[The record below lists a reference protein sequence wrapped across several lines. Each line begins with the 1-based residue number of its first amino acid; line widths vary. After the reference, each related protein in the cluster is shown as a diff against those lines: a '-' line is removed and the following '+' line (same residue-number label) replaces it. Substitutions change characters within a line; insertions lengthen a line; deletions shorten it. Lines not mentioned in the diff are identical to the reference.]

1 MIILNRDKP
10 QKNEYILLD
19 ELEKINSLNKKK
31 VILTKNLWIEKKQI
45 LKEKQINVGI
55 QINSDESL
63 DEITEDLRYFSL
75 IQFNFLTFRD
85 GRPFSIAKILRKK
98 LNFEKEIRASGHIL
112 PDQYIF
118 LIRCGFDTVEIEEK
132 SMDVWT
138 RFFKMVISKSK
149 SGGCPPGAFFRR
161 LFLPPL

>member
-10 QKNEYILLD
+10 QKNEYIFLD
-19 ELEKINSLNKKK
+19 ELEQITSLNKKK

-45 LKEKQINVGI
+45 LKEKKINVGI
-55 QINSDESL
+55 QVNSDESL
-63 DEITEDLRYFSL
+63 DEITEDLQYFSL

-132 SMDVWT
+132 NMDVWT
-138 RFFKMVISKSK
+138 RFFKMDE
-149 SGGCPPGAFFRR
+149 G
-161 LFLPPL
+161 LYYQ

>member
-1 MIILNRDKP
+1 MIILNKDKP
-10 QKNEYILLD
+10 QKNEYIFLD
-19 ELEKINSLNKKK
+19 ELEQIKSLNKKK

-45 LKEKQINVGI
+45 LKEKKINVGV

-63 DEITEDLRYFSL
+63 DEITEDLQFFSL
-75 IQFNFLTFRD
+75 IQFNFLTFKD
-85 GRPFSIAKILRKK
+85 GRPFSIAKTLRKK

-132 SMDVWT
+132 NMDVWT
-138 RFFKMVISKSK
+138 RFFKMDE
-149 SGGCPPGAFFRR
+149 G
-161 LFLPPL
+161 LYYQ

>member
-1 MIILNRDKP
+1 MIILNKDKP
-10 QKNEYILLD
+10 QKNEYIFLD
-19 ELEKINSLNKKK
+19 ELEQIKSLNKKK

-45 LKEKQINVGI
+45 LKEKKINVGI

-63 DEITEDLRYFSL
+63 DEITQDLQYFSL
-75 IQFNFLTFRD
+75 IQFNFLTFKD

-132 SMDVWT
+132 SMNVWT
-138 RFFKMVISKSK
+138 RFFKMDE
-149 SGGCPPGAFFRR
+149 G
-161 LFLPPL
+161 LYYQ

>member
-1 MIILNRDKP
+1 MIILNKDKP
-10 QKNEYILLD
+10 QKNEYIFLD
-19 ELEKINSLNKKK
+19 ELEQIKSLNKKK

-45 LKEKQINVGI
+45 LKEKKINVGV

-63 DEITEDLRYFSL
+63 DEITEDLQFFSL
-75 IQFNFLTFRD
+75 IQFNFLTFKD

-132 SMDVWT
+132 NMDVWT
-138 RFFKMVISKSK
+138 RFFKMDE
-149 SGGCPPGAFFRR
+149 G
-161 LFLPPL
+161 LYYQ

>member
-1 MIILNRDKP
+1 MIILNKDKP
-10 QKNEYILLD
+10 QKNEYIFLD
-19 ELEKINSLNKKK
+19 ELEQIKSLNKKK

-45 LKEKQINVGI
+45 LKEKKINVGI

-63 DEITEDLRYFSL
+63 DEITEDLQFFSL
-75 IQFNFLTFRD
+75 IQFNFLTFKD
-85 GRPFSIAKILRKK
+85 GRPFSIAKTLRKK

-132 SMDVWT
+132 NMDVWT
-138 RFFKMVISKSK
+138 RFFKMDE
-149 SGGCPPGAFFRR
+149 G
-161 LFLPPL
+161 LYYQ

>member
-45 LKEKQINVGI
+45 LKEKEINVGI

-63 DEITEDLRYFSL
+63 DEITEDLQYFSL

-118 LIRCGFDTVEIEEK
+118 LMRCGFDTVEIEEK
-132 SMDVWT
+132 NMDVWI
-138 RFFKMVISKSK
+138 RFSKMDE
-149 SGGCPPGAFFRR
+149 G
-161 LFLPPL
+161 LYYQ

>member
-1 MIILNRDKP
+1 MIILNKDKP
-10 QKNEYILLD
+10 QKNEYIFLD
-19 ELEKINSLNKKK
+19 ELEQIESLNKKK

-45 LKEKQINVGI
+45 LKEKKINVGI

-63 DEITEDLRYFSL
+63 DEITQDLQYFSL
-75 IQFNFLTFRD
+75 IQFNFLTFKD

-132 SMDVWT
+132 NMDIWI
-138 RFFKMVISKSK
+138 RFFKMDE
-149 SGGCPPGAFFRR
+149 G
-161 LFLPPL
+161 LYYQ